1 MTSSRPPRTAS
12 RRSEWAAVPVEMG
25 LTNCSEGVRT
35 GKLRYVSTAGTKTSR
50 PRVRDQPRTQRKG
63 TRGSE
68 AMSPQSG
75 SASSVAEHAG
85 QRSGP
90 IAASPRPAGVS
101 HTSSSSVHE
110 QLE

>member
-1 MTSSRPPRTAS
+1 
-12 RRSEWAAVPVEMG
+12 
-25 LTNCSEGVRT
+25 
-35 GKLRYVSTAGTKTSR
+35 
-50 PRVRDQPRTQRKG
+50 
-63 TRGSE
+63 
-68 AMSPQSG
+68 MSPQSG